1 MSVAVKKIPGVES
14 VKVSLNEGRAVIVLK
29 PGNSVR
35 LEQIRTVINEQGFTP
50 KDAKII
56 AIGDLTEPG
65 GHLELK
71 VSGNND
77 VFPVLETPHAGWQK
91 QVGSNLLVSGMI
103 ATPPTAKE
111 PGTIQITEVTIAK

>member
-50 KDAKII
+50 KDAKIKV
-56 AIGDLTEPG
+56 IGDLTEAD
-65 GHLELK
+65 GHLRLK

-77 VFPVLETPHAGWQK
+77 VFLVLETPHVGWRK
-91 QVGSNLLVSGMI
+91 QIGNNLLVSGI
-103 ATPPTAKE
+103 VATPPSAKE
-111 PGTIQITEVTIAK
+111 PGTIQITEVTSAK